1 LEEVLKILNPMT
13 STFFWT
19 IIVFVLLML
28 ALLKFIFKPVN
39 SILTKRRDEIREK
52 IDDAE
57 IQKEEAA
64 KYLEEQ
70 KKLLDEA
77 KLEAKK
83 IVEEGRIT
91 AVKIKEDI
99 ELQAHNRAQSMIHS
113 AMEEIGSERERSLK
127 EVKDKMI
134 DIALLASEKVIAK
147 SLSEDE
153 HKKLIEDTLK
163 EMERSG

>member
-1 LEEVLKILNPMT
+1 MEEVLKILNPMT
-13 STFFWT
+13 STFFRT
-19 IIVFVLLML
+19 VIVFVLLLL
-28 ALLKFIFKPVN
+28 ALWRFVFKPVN
-39 SILTKRRDEIREK
+39 RMLTKRRDEVRAN

-57 IQKEEAA
+57 RQKDEAA

-70 KKLLDEA
+70 KKLLEEA

-83 IVEEGRIT
+83 IIEEGRIA
-91 AVKIKEDI
+91 AVKVKDDI
-99 ELQAHNRAQSMIHS
+99 EIQAHNRAQSMIHS

-147 SLSEDE
+147 SLSEEE

-163 EMERSG
+163 EMGKA